1 MFAFIAGAL
10 TLAAGIVGFAF
21 ARDYTMRRLRFVD
34 TTRNPAWPWIVGLL
48 AAVVAAPVMWL
59 LPLVGAGTAA
69 IFGIGT
75 GLGTASGV
83 KALRRGGD

>member
-34 TTRNPAWPWIVGLL
+34 TTRKPAWPWIVGLL
-48 AAVVAAPVMWL
+48 AAVVAAPL
-59 LPLVGAGTAA
+59 AALPILTLGTAA
-69 IFGIGT
+69 IFGLGT

-83 KALRRGGD
+83 KALKRGGS

>member
-48 AAVVAAPVMWL
+48 AALVFSPLAL
-59 LPLVGAGTAA
+59 LPLIGTGTAA
-69 IFGIGT
+69 IFGLGT

-83 KALRRGGD
+83 KALKRGGS